1 MAKVD
6 EASARTGI
14 DALPEKQ
21 RELLHQAVR
30 LEWITLG
37 VLAVTIT
44 LVGIV
49 SGQSQAMKAAWY
61 EDLLSLLPPIA
72 FLVATRVIRQNPDAR
87 HPFGHHRA
95 IGVGH
100 VVAGSALLA
109 MGSFLL
115 IGSAMGLIKHQKP
128 PIGTVVLF
136 GHSVWLGWLMVAVMA
151 LSVVGPVI
159 LGRMKLKLAQPLQD
173 KVLYA
178 DADMN
183 KADWMTGLAT
193 IVGVLGVGAGLWWMD
208 AVAAIAVSFSIVYDG
223 VSNLRTAVRDL
234 TDARPT
240 DLDGNTHP
248 VLAKAVDAAQRTGW
262 VEDAAARFRDLGHV
276 LHAEVFVVPRP
287 GHEVGVDALR
297 AVRQAIEKVDYQ
309 LDDVVVTAVAEI
321 PEFLV
326 QEHR

>member
-1 MAKVD
+1 MSGVD
-6 EASARTGI
+6 EASTGSGI

-21 RELLHQAVR
+21 GELLRKAVR
-30 LEWITLG
+30 LEWITIG
-37 VLAVTIT
+37 VLVVTIA

-72 FLVATRVIRQNPDAR
+72 FLVATRIIRRNPDAK
-87 HPFGHHRA
+87 HPYGHHRA

-115 IGSAMGLIKHQKP
+115 ISSAIGLFNQEKP

-136 GHSVWLGWLMVAVMA
+136 GHSIWLGWLMVAVMA
-151 LSVVGPVI
+151 LSVIGPVI
-159 LGRMKLKLAQPLQD
+159 LGRMKLKLAEPLQD

-183 KADWMTGLAT
+183 KADWMTGVAT
-193 IVGVLGVGAGLWWMD
+193 IVGVLGVGLGIWWTD
-208 AVAAIAVSFSIVYDG
+208 AVAAIVVSFSIVADG
-223 VSNLRTAVRDL
+223 ISNLRTAIRDL

-240 DLDGNTHP
+240 DLDGNVHP
-248 VLAKAVDAAQRTGW
+248 ILDTAVDAVKGVDW
-262 VEDAAARFRDLGHV
+262 VHDAAARFRDLGHV
-276 LHAEVFVVPRP
+276 LHVEVFVVPRP
-287 GHEVGVDALR
+287 GRKVGVSKLR
-297 AVRQAIEKVDYQ
+297 EIETLLEDLDFQ
-309 LDDVVVTAVAEI
+309 LHDIVVVPTTTI

-326 QEHR
+326 KEDR